1 MLDIRRPRA
10 IIGTMNRALP
20 RTTTAAEGLPRR
32 SFTVAELEQMTAA
45 GILLED
51 ERIEL
56 IGGEVVPMSPK
67 GNQHEVLKSS
77 LTVHW
82 ARTLPEHL
90 TFVTETT
97 FRFTEDTYLEPD
109 FVFYPKASG
118 LRNLSSGTARL
129 VVEVADSSLAY
140 DLGRKANFYAG
151 FGVAELWV
159 IDAVRLQ
166 TRIHREPTVT
176 GYRDVSD
183 HPPGARLIPKLE
195 PELAVTLAELEFH

>member
-1 MLDIRRPRA
+1 
-10 IIGTMNRALP
+10 MNRALP

-32 SFTVAELEQMTAA
+32 SFTVAELEQMTEA

-67 GNQHEVLKSS
+67 GHQHEVVKAALNIYWVKKLPDP
-77 LTVHW
+77 LT
-82 ARTLPEHL
+82 L
-90 TFVTETT
+90 VTETT

-109 FVFYPKASG
+109 FVFYPKESG
-118 LRNLSSGTARL
+118 IRNLSAGTARL

-140 DLGRKANFYAG
+140 DLGRKATLYAG
-151 FGVAELWV
+151 FGIAELWV
-159 IDAVRLQ
+159 IDAVKLR

-176 GYRDVSD
+176 GYRDISD
-183 HPPGARLIPKLE
+183 HAPDARLTPKLE
-195 PELAVTLAELEFH
+195 PELAVTLSELEFH